1 MQKIRELLKRRISKL
16 VIILVVLSFIFNSTS
31 SFYLTVGDSM
41 DPSKKNL
48 RIGLVDKFFHDDTL
62 PYYGDVIVFYDYI
75 DNDFLIKRVIGLPG
89 DTMQIID
96 GWIFKN
102 GDIYIDDF
110 SHINV
115 TDGLTMH
122 PDTLGEK
129 EYWVIG
135 DNRDETWFGVIHES
149 EIVGKIIF

>member
-1 MQKIRELLKRRISKL
+1 MYNFKKLIKKRVSKL
-16 VIILVVLSFIFNSTS
+16 IIILVVLSFIFNYTS

-48 RIGLVDKFFHDDTL
+48 RMGLVDKFFYDETP

-75 DNDFLIKRVIGLPG
+75 DNEFLIKRVIGLPG
-89 DTMQIID
+89 DKIEIID

-102 GDIYIDDF
+102 GEIHVDEF

-115 TDGLTMH
+115 TDGISMH
-122 PDTLGEK
+122 PWILGEK

-135 DNRDETWFGVIHES
+135 DNRDETWCGVIHES